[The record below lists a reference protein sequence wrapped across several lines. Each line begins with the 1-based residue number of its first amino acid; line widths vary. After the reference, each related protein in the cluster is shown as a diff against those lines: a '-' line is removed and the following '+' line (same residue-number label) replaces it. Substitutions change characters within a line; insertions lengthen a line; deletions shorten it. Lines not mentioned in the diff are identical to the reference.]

1 MSSSPLAELD
11 AAKFATVLHSRFQ
24 VGSTLSRAVDVALV
38 EVSPTRRFGSG
49 APGAA
54 PAFESFSLLF
64 EGPVSTPLTQGTYS
78 FAHPQMGHFDLFIV
92 PIGRKE
98 QLIQYQAVFNRTVKP
113 A

>member
-11 AAKFATVLHSRFQ
+11 AGKFAAALHSRFQ

-49 APGAA
+49 APEA

-92 PIGRKE
+92 PIGRQE